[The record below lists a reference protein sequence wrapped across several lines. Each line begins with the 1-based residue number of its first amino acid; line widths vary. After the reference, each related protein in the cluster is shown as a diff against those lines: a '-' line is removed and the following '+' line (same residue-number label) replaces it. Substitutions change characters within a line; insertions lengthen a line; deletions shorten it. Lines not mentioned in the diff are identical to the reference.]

1 VGGIVREHGDDRVGA
16 DCFRRAMSVFPTG
29 VTVVTVGSRDGGRY
43 GMTVNAFSSVSLDPP
58 LVQVCLSRAGR
69 GHDLV
74 RDAGVFSVNVLA
86 QDQQDL
92 SRWFADRRRPMDATM
107 FAGIAVRPGSTGCP
121 ILSGAAASFDC
132 RVHRLVDAGDHV
144 LVLGEVVE
152 LRHRPERA
160 PLVFHAGGYGELAA
174 DPTAAERARLR
185 AV

>member
-1 VGGIVREHGDDRVGA
+1 VREDGDDRVDAG
-16 DCFRRAMSVFPTG
+16 CFRSAMSGFPTG
-29 VTVVTVGSRDGGRY
+29 VTVVTVAGRDGARY

-58 LVQVCLSRAGR
+58 LVLVCLARAGR
-69 GHDLV
+69 GQDLV

-86 QDQQDL
+86 DDQEHL

-107 FAGIAVRPGSTGCP
+107 FAGIAVRLGSTGCP
-121 ILSGAAASFDC
+121 ILPEAAASFDC

-144 LVLGEVVE
+144 LVLGEVVA
-152 LRHRPERA
+152 LRHHPERA

-174 DPTAAERARLR
+174 GGAQLR

>member
-1 VGGIVREHGDDRVGA
+1 MREHGGDRV
-16 DCFRRAMSVFPTG
+16 DTSCFRSAMSAFPTG
-29 VTVVTVGSRDGGRY
+29 VTVVTVGTRDGGRY

-58 LVQVCLSRAGR
+58 LVLICLTRAGR

-86 QDQQDL
+86 EDQQDL
-92 SRWFADRRRPMDATM
+92 SRWFADRNRPMDARM

-121 ILSGAAASFDC
+121 ILAEAAASFDC

-144 LVLGEVVE
+144 IVLGQVLA
-152 LRHRPERA
+152 LRHRPERS

-174 DPTAAERARLR
+174 DPAAAGNARLR